1 MLSHFSRI
9 CPFCK
14 ERIKQEAILCR
25 FCGQK
30 SEPGS
35 KKNINYPIWIMA
47 GLMGVFA
54 GSMFALFLGYYQERL
69 RWLENQRNTDYFIP
83 NEEEK

>member
-1 MLSHFSRI
+1 MFSYFIRL

-14 ERIKQEAILCR
+14 ERIKKEAILCR

-30 SEPGS
+30 SDPEE
-35 KKNINYPIWIMA
+35 KNNINYPIWIMA
-47 GLMGVFA
+47 GLMGIFA

-69 RWLENQRNTDYFIP
+69 KWVENQKDIDYFSAD
-83 NEEEK
+83 EEEK